1 MNDTF
6 LETLGV
12 SKLQLIELIKKQDW
26 DFDPEGDEVYY
37 VYSMSKQG
45 GVISI
50 QNHNLDDELM
60 RDIKFDIT
68 VEIQYNIQ
76 SQNKDVVGF
85 CVTHVE
91 VTDAYSSD
99 VIIIDDFAEIINF
112 LQTTLFDGIMSII
125 RESIEFL
132 N

>member
-1 MNDTF
+1 MNDIF

-12 SKLQLIELIKKQDW
+12 SKSQLVELFKKQVW

-37 VYSMSKQG
+37 VYDMSKQG

-68 VEIQYNIQ
+68 VEIHYDIP
-76 SQNKDVVGF
+76 SQNGHTIGF
-85 CVTHVE
+85 CVTHVA
-91 VTDAYSSD
+91 VTDAYSSE
-99 VIIIDDFAEIINF
+99 VIIEDFAEITYF
-112 LQTTLFDGIMSII
+112 LQNKLFDGIMSII
-125 RESIEFL
+125 RESIEYL